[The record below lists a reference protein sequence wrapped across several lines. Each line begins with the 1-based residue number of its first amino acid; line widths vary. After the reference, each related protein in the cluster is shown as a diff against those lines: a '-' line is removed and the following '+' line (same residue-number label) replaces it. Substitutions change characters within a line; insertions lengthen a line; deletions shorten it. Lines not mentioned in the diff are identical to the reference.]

1 MNKLVKNRKSI
12 YLLFAFVSII
22 FFYLAIN
29 ILYSQTQYNN
39 DLPNAE
45 KFANNIVL
53 SQTDNEVLIEWEGIN
68 DNNLIYY
75 VYRSDSPITGK
86 YSLSTSKVVDYI
98 KATNASRKYS
108 VIDRPVLSSTYYYAV
123 VSYIDNVSFYNAK
136 PKVDTLSIIFNGV
149 VNTNNNQYKIDN
161 TTNNSQYKIDDV
173 VTNNKYEDNTN
184 TIIYEYTNVL
194 VTTNVYNITNTYTN
208 IITTTNV
215 VNNTSGVIKS
225 SNTYNNNSSSVS
237 KYRNEYD
244 RAVIQFKAGNYLS
257 AASILE
263 PVSKVNVSRT
273 LYYNINLLLGKC
285 YKNLGR
291 KKNALDVFN
300 RIKTYNAQE
309 VNFWINQVLTDL

>member
-1 MNKLVKNRKSI
+1 MNKLIKNKKSI
-12 YLLFAFVSII
+12 YILFAFVSII
-22 FFYLAIN
+22 IFYLSIN
-29 ILYSQTQYNN
+29 ILYTQTSNN
-39 DLPNAE
+39 LPSAE
-45 KFANNIVL
+45 KFVNNIDITV
-53 SQTDNEVLIEWEGIN
+53 STTNDSEILIEWDGIN
-68 DNNLIYY
+68 NSNLIYY
-75 VYRSDSPITGK
+75 VYRSESPIIGK
-86 YSLSTSKVVDYI
+86 YSLVNSKVVDYV
-98 KATNASRKYS
+98 KATNTSRKYA
-108 VIDRPVLSSTYYYAV
+108 VVDRPVLSSNYYYAV
-123 VSYIDNVSFYNAK
+123 VSYIDNVSFYNSK

-161 TTNNSQYKIDDV
+161 TTNNSQYKIDDAI
-173 VTNNKYEDNTN
+173 TNNQYKIDNTN

-194 VTTNVYNITNTYTN
+194 VTTNVYNITNTY

-225 SNTYNNNSSSVS
+225 SNTYNNNSSLVS
-237 KYRNEYD
+237 KYKNEYD

-285 YKNLGR
+285 YKNLRR